1 MSANTRSRVSNSRA
15 RKSRV
20 PEGGSNCVGMRPMLP
35 DRAGPR
41 HIGFPAAGCRSPA
54 AGPPAHPGAGA
65 SVVACSQIDGRC
77 LTERRHRPRSFAL
90 SRPPASDGP
99 PAAMPGTRAAAAGPG
114 ALPGPPGYALGLAIG
129 LQAVISAGD
138 GLALV
143 ALASRVYQGSHAW
156 AVAAVFLAVTIP
168 ITALAPL
175 AGLLLDRLPAR
186 PVLIAAAAV

>member
-1 MSANTRSRVSNSRA
+1 M
-15 RKSRV
+15 
-20 PEGGSNCVGMRPMLP
+20 
-35 DRAGPR
+35 
-41 HIGFPAAGCRSPA
+41 
-54 AGPPAHPGAGA
+54 
-65 SVVACSQIDGRC
+65 
-77 LTERRHRPRSFAL
+77 

-99 PAAMPGTRAAAAGPG
+99 PAAMPGPRAAAGPG
-114 ALPGPPGYALGLAIG
+114 APPGPPGYALGLAIG

-186 PVLIAAAAV
+186 PVCRR